1 MDITSVSL
9 LITSLFHSFSILC
22 LFLNYNKLDK
32 RIDSMNETITN
43 LQKEKTIQSYPL
55 AYMV

>member
-9 LITSLFHSFSILC
+9 LITSLFHSFSIFC
-22 LFLNYNKLDK
+22 LFLNYCKLDK

-43 LQKEKTIQSYPL
+43 LQKKETLPL
-55 AYMV
+55 GYVV